1 MLVRTNVA
9 RSVWATCL
17 VAALALQVP
26 RQAPAPVAAAT
37 PALQL
42 IGPGKAGAPLVSLI
56 DGARQRILVEA
67 FALSDTSVITA
78 LQAAQRR
85 GVDVRVML
93 DPRGLSSAAT
103 LRALQSAGIRT
114 RAPNPAYALTH
125 LDEVVVDATDV
136 AVLTTALTADALG
149 PSGRGYMVVDGNR
162 LDVVQAASIFY
173 DDWLRRAVNVSD
185 HHNLVLLPDEAARVA
200 NLIDQAGARLE
211 LYTSDLS
218 DPGVIASLTSV
229 RERGAVVRVLTP
241 PSSNNAGLRRLV
253 GRTGQVRFR
262 DDGAGT
268 LLVTDR
274 RTVLLGSMDLNS
286 STLTTQRDL
295 GIVLSDRSIATPVV
309 GFFFSEFGRGS
320 VLKLPPPHRVQRS
333 HPVARA
339 PKVRVDIVPPV
350 VHVGGTGVITVT
362 TTPGAAVDVAIA
374 YPAGSKPATGTTGAR
389 GHAGRRGN
397 FVYRWILTGYFRNG
411 EVRVGVT
418 VRSRGTVARYTTRFT
433 VAS

>member
-1 MLVRTNVA
+1 VLVRIKGA
-9 RSVWATCL
+9 RSVWAAYL
-17 VAALALQVP
+17 VAALALQGP
-26 RQAPAPVAAAT
+26 RQAPAPVAAAA
-37 PALQL
+37 PAVQL
-42 IGPGKAGAPLVSLI
+42 IGPGRAGAPLVSLI
-56 DGARQRILVEA
+56 DGARERVLVEA
-67 FALSDTSVITA
+67 FALSDASVIAA

-93 DPRGLSSAAT
+93 DPRGLSSADT
-103 LRALQSAGIRT
+103 LSALHSASIRT

-218 DPGVIASLTSV
+218 DPGVMASLNSV
-229 RERGAVVRVLTP
+229 REHGVVVRVLTP
-241 PSSNNAGLRRLV
+241 PSSNNAGLLRLL
-253 GRTGQVRFR
+253 GRTGQVHFR

-268 LLVTDR
+268 FLVSDR
-274 RTVLLGSMDLNS
+274 HTVFLGSMDLSS
-286 STLTTQRDL
+286 STLTAHRDL
-295 GIVLSDRSIATPVV
+295 GIVLSDHSISTPVD
-309 GFFFSEFGRGS
+309 GFFFSEFVRGS
-320 VLKLPPPHRVQRS
+320 VLKLPRPHKVHRA
-333 HPVARA
+333 HTVARA
-339 PKVRVDIVPPV
+339 PKVSVDIVPPV
-350 VHVGGTGVITVT
+350 VRVGGTGVITVT
-362 TTPGAAVDVAIA
+362 TAPRAAVDVAIT

-389 GHAGRRGN
+389 GRAGKRGL
-397 FVYRWILTGYFRNG
+397 FVYRWILTGYFRDG
-411 EVRVGVT
+411 EARVGVV
-418 VRSRGTVARYTTRFT
+418 VRSRGTVARYTARFT
-433 VAS
+433 VAA